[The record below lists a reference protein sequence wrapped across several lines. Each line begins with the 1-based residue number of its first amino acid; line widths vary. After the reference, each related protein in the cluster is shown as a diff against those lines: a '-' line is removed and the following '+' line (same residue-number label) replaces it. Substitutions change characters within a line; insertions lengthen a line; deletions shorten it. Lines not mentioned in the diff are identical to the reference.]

1 MAVAGRTPPKDA
13 AAGTAHMTP
22 APAPARDMSMSTTR
36 HPLLGVAVPHG
47 RRSGAAR
54 GQPARLPGPHRAA
67 TG

>member
-1 MAVAGRTPPKDA
+1 MAVAGRTSPEDA
-13 AAGTAHMTP
+13 AAGIAHMT
-22 APAPARDMSMSTTR
+22 PAPARDMSMSRTR